1 MINDSNKLKS
11 FIKQLSSIS
20 QQYGKRAVI
29 ENINNA
35 IDKIDN
41 STSILFCG
49 EFKRGK
55 SSLINA
61 IIGDEICP
69 TDIGIATAVVT
80 RIMYGQ
86 TKKVVRYYGN
96 LLEGENSLKKEEIAW
111 DDIQKYTVG
120 DVIEIGSTVQMDLY
134 YPSEFL
140 KEGLVFIDTPG
151 IGGLDP
157 RHANL
162 TAMALPYADIAVFIT
177 DASEPVTESELK
189 FYEKKVAS
197 RVKSTIV
204 LINKSDI
211 LSQDVLQTHIET
223 TRNTFLS
230 VGNPTIV
237 AVSAMNWLLYNQL
250 EDEEFK
256 VSSNRDAVIAAI
268 NSQIKMFRKGQ
279 LMQFRDILLSEI
291 NDMLETVK
299 VEKMQ
304 LEANHNTQN
313 NAIQNY
319 KDQQQK
325 LAQFRNEIANPTSSI
340 RLQVNSLFE
349 NARNEVLN
357 QISHEGTLLT
367 TSTFDRLIDSENGLN
382 NDGKWLVAQ
391 INDELQELS
400 YNVNLTTKKTFD
412 QISKTLEK
420 KISEVLSD
428 EDINISDEL
437 RIHSVLNSQLAFNL
451 AGKFA
456 QGGIIATALAIGA
469 DFLIPGIGWAV
480 GLMSAAALIWRRLN
494 QESQQQKKMM
504 IRQQVL
510 PKINLAITDLRN
522 QINTQFTKYHQNILQ
537 TIQTMLSETEEKM
550 KAIQQTIIESRENE
564 KKFKENM
571 SIIEQ
576 REKFLNTLYSQMK
589 LLYSN
594 PFGHAEQ

>member
-86 TKKVVRYYGN
+86 TKKAVRYYGN
-96 LLEGENSLKKEEIAW
+96 LLEGENALKKEEIAW

-140 KEGLVFIDTPG
+140 KEGLVVIDTPG

-291 NDMLETVK
+291 NDILETVK

>member
-20 QQYGKRAVI
+20 QQYGKSAVI

-86 TKKVVRYYGN
+86 TKKAVRYYGN
-96 LLEGENSLKKEEIAW
+96 LLEGENALKKEEIAW

-140 KEGLVFIDTPG
+140 KEGLVVIDTPG

-291 NDMLETVK
+291 NDILETVK

-382 NDGKWLVAQ
+382 NDGKWLVAP
-391 INDELQELS
+391 INDELQVLS

-480 GLMSAAALIWRRLN
+480 GLMSAAALIWKRLN
-494 QESQQQKKMM
+494 QESRQQKKMM

-576 REKFLNTLYSQMK
+576 REKFLNTLSSQMK

>member
-86 TKKVVRYYGN
+86 TKKAVRYYGN
-96 LLEGENSLKKEEIAW
+96 LLEGENALKKEEIAW

-140 KEGLVFIDTPG
+140 KEGLVVIDTPG

-291 NDMLETVK
+291 NDILETVK

-367 TSTFDRLIDSENGLN
+367 TSKFDRLIDSENGLN

-400 YNVNLTTKKTFD
+400 YNVNLTTKKTFN

-480 GLMSAAALIWRRLN
+480 GLMSAAALIWKRLN

-564 KKFKENM
+564 KKFKDNM

-576 REKFLNTLYSQMK
+576 REKFLKTLSSQMK

>member
-1 MINDSNKLKS
+1 MINDSNRLKS

-96 LLEGENSLKKEEIAW
+96 LLEGENALKKEEIAW
-111 DDIQKYTVG
+111 GDIQKYTVG

-140 KEGLVFIDTPG
+140 KEGLVVIDTPG

>member
-86 TKKVVRYYGN
+86 TKKAVRYYGN
-96 LLEGENSLKKEEIAW
+96 LLEGENALKKEEIAW

-140 KEGLVFIDTPG
+140 KEGLVVIDTPG

-291 NDMLETVK
+291 NDILETVK

-494 QESQQQKKMM
+494 QENQQQKKMM

>member
-86 TKKVVRYYGN
+86 TKKAVRYYGN
-96 LLEGENSLKKEEIAW
+96 LLEGENALKKEEIAW

-140 KEGLVFIDTPG
+140 KEGLVVIDTPG

-291 NDMLETVK
+291 NDILETVK

-494 QESQQQKKMM
+494 QENQQQKKMM

-564 KKFKENM
+564 KNFKENM

>member
-20 QQYGKRAVI
+20 QQYGKSAVI

-86 TKKVVRYYGN
+86 TKKAVRYYGN
-96 LLEGENSLKKEEIAW
+96 LLEGENALKKEEIAW

-140 KEGLVFIDTPG
+140 KEGLVVIDTPG

-291 NDMLETVK
+291 NDILETVK

-480 GLMSAAALIWRRLN
+480 GLMSAAALIWKRLN
-494 QESQQQKKMM
+494 QESRQQKKMM

-576 REKFLNTLYSQMK
+576 REKFLNTLSSQMK

>member
-80 RIMYGQ
+80 RIMYDQ
-86 TKKVVRYYGN
+86 TKKAVRYYGN

-140 KEGLVFIDTPG
+140 KEGLVVIDTPG

-291 NDMLETVK
+291 NDILETVK

-469 DFLIPGIGWAV
+469 DFLIPGIGLAV

-494 QESQQQKKMM
+494 QESRQQKKMM

-576 REKFLNTLYSQMK
+576 REKFLNTLSSQMK

>member
-86 TKKVVRYYGN
+86 TKKTVRYYGN

-140 KEGLVFIDTPG
+140 KEGLVVIDTPG

-494 QESQQQKKMM
+494 QESRQQKKMM

>member
-20 QQYGKRAVI
+20 QQYGKSAVI

-86 TKKVVRYYGN
+86 TKKAVRYYGN
-96 LLEGENSLKKEEIAW
+96 LLEGENALKKEEIAW

-140 KEGLVFIDTPG
+140 KEGLVVIDTPG

-256 VSSNRDAVIAAI
+256 VSSNRDAVIVAI

-291 NDMLETVK
+291 NDILETVK

-480 GLMSAAALIWRRLN
+480 GLMSAAALIWKRLN
-494 QESQQQKKMM
+494 QESRQQKKMM

-576 REKFLNTLYSQMK
+576 REKFLNTLSSQMK

>member
-20 QQYGKRAVI
+20 QQYGKSAVI

-86 TKKVVRYYGN
+86 TKKAVRYYGN
-96 LLEGENSLKKEEIAW
+96 LLEGENALKKEEIAW

-140 KEGLVFIDTPG
+140 KEGLVVIDTPG

-291 NDMLETVK
+291 NDILETVK

-313 NAIQNY
+313 NVIQNY

-480 GLMSAAALIWRRLN
+480 GLMSAAALIWKRLN
-494 QESQQQKKMM
+494 QESRQQKKMM

-576 REKFLNTLYSQMK
+576 REKFLNTLSSQMK

>member
-20 QQYGKRAVI
+20 QQYGKSAVI

-86 TKKVVRYYGN
+86 TKKAVRYYGN

-140 KEGLVFIDTPG
+140 KEGLVVIDTPG

-291 NDMLETVK
+291 NDILETVK

-367 TSTFDRLIDSENGLN
+367 TGPFDRLIDSENGLN

-480 GLMSAAALIWRRLN
+480 GLMSAAALIWKRLN
-494 QESQQQKKMM
+494 QESRQQKKMM

-537 TIQTMLSETEEKM
+537 TIQAMLSETEEKM

>member
-96 LLEGENSLKKEEIAW
+96 LLEGENALKKEEIAW

-140 KEGLVFIDTPG
+140 KEGLVVIDTPG

-494 QESQQQKKMM
+494 QESRQQKKMM

-576 REKFLNTLYSQMK
+576 REKFLNTLSSQMK

>member
-96 LLEGENSLKKEEIAW
+96 LLEGENALKKEEIAW

-140 KEGLVFIDTPG
+140 KEGLVVIDTPG

-469 DFLIPGIGWAV
+469 YFLIPGIGWAV

>member
-96 LLEGENSLKKEEIAW
+96 LLEGENALKKEEIAW

-140 KEGLVFIDTPG
+140 KEGLVVIDTPG

-268 NSQIKMFRKGQ
+268 NSQINMFRKGQ

-367 TSTFDRLIDSENGLN
+367 TSTFDRLIDGENGLN

-469 DFLIPGIGWAV
+469 DYLIPGIGWAV

-494 QESQQQKKMM
+494 QESRQQKKMM

>member
-20 QQYGKRAVI
+20 QQYGKSAVI

-86 TKKVVRYYGN
+86 TKKAVRYYGN
-96 LLEGENSLKKEEIAW
+96 LLEGENALKKEEIAW

-140 KEGLVFIDTPG
+140 KGGLVVIDTPG

-291 NDMLETVK
+291 NDILETVK

-480 GLMSAAALIWRRLN
+480 GLMSAAALIWKRLN
-494 QESQQQKKMM
+494 QESRQQKKMM

-576 REKFLNTLYSQMK
+576 REKFLNTLSSQMK

>member
-20 QQYGKRAVI
+20 QQYGKSAVI

-86 TKKVVRYYGN
+86 TKKAVRYYGN
-96 LLEGENSLKKEEIAW
+96 LLEGENALKKEEIAW

-140 KEGLVFIDTPG
+140 KEGLVVIDTPG

-291 NDMLETVK
+291 NDILETVK

-494 QESQQQKKMM
+494 QESRQQKKMM

>member
-86 TKKVVRYYGN
+86 TKKAVRYYGN

-140 KEGLVFIDTPG
+140 KEGLVVIDTPG

-291 NDMLETVK
+291 NDILETVK

-400 YNVNLTTKKTFD
+400 YNVNLTAKKTFD

-494 QESQQQKKMM
+494 QESRQQKKMM

-564 KKFKENM
+564 KNFKENM

>member
-29 ENINNA
+29 ENIYNA

-61 IIGDEICP
+61 FIGDEICP

-86 TKKVVRYYGN
+86 TKKAVRYYGN
-96 LLEGENSLKKEEIAW
+96 LLEGENALKKEEIAW

-120 DVIEIGSTVQMDLY
+120 DVIEIGSTVQMDLH

-140 KEGLVFIDTPG
+140 KEGLVVIDTPG

-197 RVKSTIV
+197 RVKNTIV

-291 NDMLETVK
+291 NDILETAK

-367 TSTFDRLIDSENGLN
+367 TSKFDRLIDSENGLN

-456 QGGIIATALAIGA
+456 QGSIIATALAIGA

-494 QESQQQKKMM
+494 QESRQQKKMM

-522 QINTQFTKYHQNILQ
+522 QINTQFAKYHQNILQ

-564 KKFKENM
+564 KNFKENM

>member
-1 MINDSNKLKS
+1 MTNDSNKLKS

-41 STSILFCG
+41 STSFLFCG

-86 TKKVVRYYGN
+86 TKKAVRYYGN
-96 LLEGENSLKKEEIAW
+96 LLEGENALKKEEIAW

-140 KEGLVFIDTPG
+140 KEGLVVIDTPG

-291 NDMLETVK
+291 IDILETVK

-480 GLMSAAALIWRRLN
+480 GLMSAAALIWKRLN
-494 QESQQQKKMM
+494 QESRQQKKMM

-576 REKFLNTLYSQMK
+576 REKFLNTLSSQMK

>member
-29 ENINNA
+29 ENINNT

-86 TKKVVRYYGN
+86 TKKAVRYYGN
-96 LLEGENSLKKEEIAW
+96 LLEGENALKKEEIAW

-140 KEGLVFIDTPG
+140 KEGLVVIDTPG

-197 RVKSTIV
+197 HVKNTIV

-250 EDEEFK
+250 GDEEFK

-291 NDMLETVK
+291 NDILESVK

-313 NAIQNY
+313 NTIQNY

-367 TSTFDRLIDSENGLN
+367 TSKFDRLIDSENGLN

-400 YNVNLTTKKTFD
+400 YNVNLTTKKTFN

-480 GLMSAAALIWRRLN
+480 GLMSAAALIWKRLN

-522 QINTQFTKYHQNILQ
+522 QINTQFTKYHQNILR

-564 KKFKENM
+564 KKFKDNM

-576 REKFLNTLYSQMK
+576 REKFLKTLSSQMK

>member
-86 TKKVVRYYGN
+86 TKKAVRYYGN

-140 KEGLVFIDTPG
+140 KEGLVVIDTPG

-494 QESQQQKKMM
+494 QESRQQKKMM

>member
-20 QQYGKRAVI
+20 QQYGKSAVI

-35 IDKIDN
+35 IDKIYN

-86 TKKVVRYYGN
+86 TKKAVRYYGN
-96 LLEGENSLKKEEIAW
+96 LLEGENALKKEEIAW

-140 KEGLVFIDTPG
+140 KEGLVVIDTPG

-291 NDMLETVK
+291 NDILETVK

-480 GLMSAAALIWRRLN
+480 GLMSAAALIWKRLN
-494 QESQQQKKMM
+494 QESRQQKKMM

-576 REKFLNTLYSQMK
+576 REKFLNTLSSQMK

>member
-1 MINDSNKLKS
+1 MTNDSNKLKS

-41 STSILFCG
+41 STSFLFCG

-69 TDIGIATAVVT
+69 TDIGITTAVVT

-86 TKKVVRYYGN
+86 TKKAVRYYGN
-96 LLEGENSLKKEEIAW
+96 LLEGENALKKEEIAW
-111 DDIQKYTVG
+111 EDIQKYTVG

-140 KEGLVFIDTPG
+140 KDGLVVIDTPG

-197 RVKSTIV
+197 RVKNTIV
-204 LINKSDI
+204 LVNKSDI

-279 LMQFRDILLSEI
+279 LMQFRDILLLEI
-291 NDMLETVK
+291 IDILETVK

-304 LEANHNTQN
+304 LEANHNSQN

-367 TSTFDRLIDSENGLN
+367 TGTFDRLIDSENGLN

-400 YNVNLTTKKTFD
+400 YNVNQTTKKAFG

-420 KISEVLSD
+420 KISDVLSD
-428 EDINISDEL
+428 EEVNISDEL
-437 RIHSVLNSQLAFNL
+437 RIHSIMNSQLAFNL

-480 GLMSAAALIWRRLN
+480 GLMSAAALIWKRLN

-522 QINTQFTKYHQNILQ
+522 QTNTQFTKYHQNILQ

-571 SIIEQ
+571 NILEQ
-576 REKFLNTLYSQMK
+576 REKFLNTLSSQMK
-589 LLYSN
+589 LLYSK
-594 PFGHAEQ
+594 PFGNAEQ

>member
-86 TKKVVRYYGN
+86 TKKAVRYYGN

-140 KEGLVFIDTPG
+140 KEGLVVIDTPG

-291 NDMLETVK
+291 NDILETVK

-494 QESQQQKKMM
+494 QESRQQKKMM

-576 REKFLNTLYSQMK
+576 REKFLNTLSSQMK

>member
-86 TKKVVRYYGN
+86 TKKAVRYYGN

-140 KEGLVFIDTPG
+140 KEGLVVIDTPG

-325 LAQFRNEIANPTSSI
+325 FAQFRNEIANPTSSI

>member
-20 QQYGKRAVI
+20 QQYGKSAVI

-86 TKKVVRYYGN
+86 TKKAVRYYGN
-96 LLEGENSLKKEEIAW
+96 LLEGENALKKEEIAW

-140 KEGLVFIDTPG
+140 KEGLVVIDTPG

-291 NDMLETVK
+291 NDILETVK

-304 LEANHNTQN
+304 LEANNNTQN

-480 GLMSAAALIWRRLN
+480 GLMSAAALIWKRLN
-494 QESQQQKKMM
+494 QESRQQKKMM

-550 KAIQQTIIESRENE
+550 K
-564 KKFKENM
+564 
-571 SIIEQ
+571 
-576 REKFLNTLYSQMK
+576 

>member
-20 QQYGKRAVI
+20 QQYGKSAVI

-86 TKKVVRYYGN
+86 TKKAVRYYGN
-96 LLEGENSLKKEEIAW
+96 LLEGENALKKEEIAW

-140 KEGLVFIDTPG
+140 KEGLVVIDTPG

-197 RVKSTIV
+197 HVKSTIV

-291 NDMLETVK
+291 NDILETVK

-480 GLMSAAALIWRRLN
+480 GLMSAAALIWKRLN
-494 QESQQQKKMM
+494 QESRQQKKMM

-576 REKFLNTLYSQMK
+576 REKFLNTLSSQMK

>member
-1 MINDSNKLKS
+1 MINDSNRLKS

-96 LLEGENSLKKEEIAW
+96 LLEGENALKKEEIAW
-111 DDIQKYTVG
+111 GDIQKYTVG

-140 KEGLVFIDTPG
+140 KEGLVVIDTPG

-162 TAMALPYADIAVFIT
+162 TAMALPYADIAVFTT

>member
-140 KEGLVFIDTPG
+140 KEGLVVIDTPG

-177 DASEPVTESELK
+177 DASEPVTESELR

-291 NDMLETVK
+291 NDILETVK

-325 LAQFRNEIANPTSSI
+325 LARFRNEIANPTSSI

-367 TSTFDRLIDSENGLN
+367 TGTFDRLIDSENGLN

-494 QESQQQKKMM
+494 QESRQQKKMM

-576 REKFLNTLYSQMK
+576 REKFLNTLSSQMK

>member
-20 QQYGKRAVI
+20 QQYGKSAVI

-86 TKKVVRYYGN
+86 TKKAVRYYGN
-96 LLEGENSLKKEEIAW
+96 LLEGENALKKEEIAW

-140 KEGLVFIDTPG
+140 KEGLVVIDTPG

-279 LMQFRDILLSEI
+279 LIQFRDILLSEI
-291 NDMLETVK
+291 NDILETVK

-480 GLMSAAALIWRRLN
+480 GLMSAAALIWKRLN
-494 QESQQQKKMM
+494 QESRQQKKMM

-576 REKFLNTLYSQMK
+576 REKFLNTLSSQMK

>member
-1 MINDSNKLKS
+1 MINDSNRLKS

-96 LLEGENSLKKEEIAW
+96 LLEGENALKKEEIAW
-111 DDIQKYTVG
+111 GDIQKYTVG

-140 KEGLVFIDTPG
+140 KEGLVVIDTPG

-494 QESQQQKKMM
+494 QESRQQKKMM

>member
-140 KEGLVFIDTPG
+140 KEGLVVIDTPG

-177 DASEPVTESELK
+177 DASEPVTESELR

-291 NDMLETVK
+291 NDILETVK

-494 QESQQQKKMM
+494 QESRQQKKMM

-576 REKFLNTLYSQMK
+576 REKFLNTLSSQMK

>member
-20 QQYGKRAVI
+20 QQYGKSAVI

-86 TKKVVRYYGN
+86 TKKAIRYYGN
-96 LLEGENSLKKEEIAW
+96 LLEGENALKKEEIAW

-140 KEGLVFIDTPG
+140 KEGLVVIDTPG

-291 NDMLETVK
+291 NDILETVK

-480 GLMSAAALIWRRLN
+480 GLMSAAALIWKRLN
-494 QESQQQKKMM
+494 QESRQQKKMM

-576 REKFLNTLYSQMK
+576 REKFLNTLSSQMK

>member
-29 ENINNA
+29 ENINNT

-86 TKKVVRYYGN
+86 TKKAVRYYGN
-96 LLEGENSLKKEEIAW
+96 LLEGENALKKEEIAW

-140 KEGLVFIDTPG
+140 KEGLVVIDTPG

-197 RVKSTIV
+197 HVKNTIV

-250 EDEEFK
+250 GDEEFK

-291 NDMLETVK
+291 NDILESVK

-313 NAIQNY
+313 NTIQNY

-367 TSTFDRLIDSENGLN
+367 TSKFDRLIDSENGLN

-400 YNVNLTTKKTFD
+400 YNVNLTNKKTFN

-480 GLMSAAALIWRRLN
+480 GLMSAAALIWKRLN

-522 QINTQFTKYHQNILQ
+522 QINTQFTKYHQNILR

-564 KKFKENM
+564 KKFKDNM

-576 REKFLNTLYSQMK
+576 REKFLKTLSSQMK

>member
-86 TKKVVRYYGN
+86 TKKAVRYYGN
-96 LLEGENSLKKEEIAW
+96 LLEGENALKKEEIAW

-140 KEGLVFIDTPG
+140 KEGLVVIDTPG

-291 NDMLETVK
+291 NDILETVK

-494 QESQQQKKMM
+494 QESRQQKKMM

-564 KKFKENM
+564 KNFKENM

>member
-20 QQYGKRAVI
+20 QQYSKRAVI

-86 TKKVVRYYGN
+86 TKKAVRYYGN

-140 KEGLVFIDTPG
+140 KEGLVVIDTPG

-291 NDMLETVK
+291 NDILETVK
-299 VEKMQ
+299 VEKIQ

-313 NAIQNY
+313 NAIQNF

-564 KKFKENM
+564 KNFKENM

>member
-11 FIKQLSSIS
+11 FIKQLSPIS
-20 QQYGKRAVI
+20 QQYGKSAVI

-86 TKKVVRYYGN
+86 TKKAVRYYGN
-96 LLEGENSLKKEEIAW
+96 LLEGENALKKEEIAW

-140 KEGLVFIDTPG
+140 KEGLVVIDTPG

-291 NDMLETVK
+291 NDILETVK

-480 GLMSAAALIWRRLN
+480 GLMSAAALIWKRLN
-494 QESQQQKKMM
+494 QESRQQKKMM

-576 REKFLNTLYSQMK
+576 REKFLNTLSSQMK